1 MDRDQPHAVIIEAA
15 INGFTPAAVNPNV
28 PKAAE
33 QIAADALA
41 CFAAGA
47 AIVHNHGAV
56 FGDPEAVAAEYLAG
70 WRPVLAE
77 RPDAL
82 LYPTV
87 NVIDGSID
95 VRHLELLAES
105 GALRVSLCDPG
116 SLNLGAVDVEGVPV
130 GSFVYTNSYDDI
142 VVQME
147 QATRDRVG
155 PSLAIYEPG
164 FLRCALAW
172 WRAGRLPAGSM
183 LKFYLSTERGY
194 MGAPFGLPATPAG
207 LDAYLDLLGDCPV
220 PWAVS
225 VVGGDVVASG
235 LAEYAVGR
243 GGHIHLGLEFF
254 QGDRTPT
261 NAELIAE
268 AVALCDRLGVA
279 VATPDEAAEI
289 LQLPRR

>member
-1 MDRDQPHAVIIEAA
+1 MERSPVILEAA
-15 INGFTPAAVNPNV
+15 INGFTPLTRNPNV
-28 PKAAE
+28 PKSAE
-33 QIAADALA
+33 QIAADALE

-70 WRPVLAE
+70 WTPVFAE

-82 LYPTV
+82 LYPTA
-87 NVIDGSID
+87 NVIDGALD
-95 VRHLELLAES
+95 VRHLELLA
-105 GALRVSLCDPG
+105 ATDLLRVSLCDPG
-116 SLNLGAVDVEGVPV
+116 SLNLGGVDADGVPS
-130 GSFVYTNSYDDI
+130 GSYVYTNSFDAI
-142 VVQME
+142 AVQME

-172 WRAGRLPAGSM
+172 WRAGRLPTGSM
-183 LKFYLSTERGY
+183 LKFYLSTEQGY
-194 MGAPFGLPATPAG
+194 MGAPFGLPPTRGG
-207 LDAYLDLLGDCPV
+207 LDAYLDMLGDCPV

-225 VVGGDVVASG
+225 VVGGDVVESG
-235 LAEYAVGR
+235 IAQHAVER

-254 QGDRTPT
+254 NGDRTPT
-261 NAELIAE
+261 NAALVRE
-268 AVALCDRLGVA
+268 AVEVCEGLGVE
-279 VATPDEAAEI
+279 VATPDQAAEI

>member
-1 MDRDQPHAVIIEAA
+1 MERTPVIIEAA
-15 INGFTPAAVNPNV
+15 INGFTPISRNPNV
-28 PKAAE
+28 PKSAE
-33 QIAADALA
+33 EIATDALE
-41 CFAAGA
+41 CLGAGA

-70 WRPVLAE
+70 WAPVFAE

-82 LYPTV
+82 LYPTA
-87 NVIDGSID
+87 NVIDGALDIG
-95 VRHLELLAES
+95 HLGLLA
-105 GALRVSLCDPG
+105 ATDLLRVSLCDPG
-116 SLNLGAVDVEGVPV
+116 SLNLGGVDATGVPA
-130 GSFVYTNSYDDI
+130 GSFVYTNSFDSI
-142 VVQME
+142 ALQME

-183 LKFYLSTERGY
+183 FKFYLSTERGY
-194 MGAPFGLPATPAG
+194 MGAPFGLPATPGG
-207 LDAYLDLLGDCPV
+207 LDAYLDMLGDCPV

-235 LAEYAVGR
+235 LAQHAIER

-254 QGDRTPT
+254 DGDRTPT
-261 NAELIAE
+261 NATLVRE
-268 AVALCDRLGVA
+268 AVELCDRAGLA
-279 VATPDEAAEI
+279 VATPDQAAAI
-289 LQLPRR
+289 LELPRR